1 MTQANM
7 QKIQEFLSSSD
18 WSGAKITP
26 LNEDASARKYYRLS
40 QSGKTAILMHA
51 PPPYEE
57 TSTFAEKAEIFRHY
71 GWSVPEI
78 YTRDDKQGLLLLED
92 FGDTSFADAIT
103 KGQNPSELYK
113 TATRT
118 LIHLHKQSDKVARK
132 LPPLD
137 DARLTYLTSWLIEW
151 YIPFIQPQALS
162 RVIREKFID
171 LWVDA
176 FKIMRTAPLH
186 AAHLDYQFHN
196 LMRLDQPG
204 IAACGVLDFQDA
216 CFAPVTCDLVL
227 LLQNARE
234 DVDPAIVD
242 ASLKDYLAAFP
253 EIDPK
258 AFHASY
264 AVAAAQN
271 AARILGLFA
280 RLKIRDGKGQYLKHI
295 PRNLKYLEQSL
306 EHPALAP
313 MRDWFDSHAP
323 KHLRLNIPGLQA
335 A

>member
-1 MTQANM
+1 MTQIDL
-7 QKIQEFLSSSD
+7 QKAQGFLSA
-18 WSGAKITP
+18 SGWKDTSIDP
-26 LNEDASARKYYRLS
+26 LNQDASARKYYRLS
-40 QSGKTAILMHA
+40 QGGKTAILMHA
-51 PPPYEE
+51 PPPFEE
-57 TSTFAEKAEIFRHY
+57 TGAFAEKAEIFRHY
-71 GWSVPEI
+71 GWSVPAI
-78 YTRDDKQGLLLLED
+78 HARDAKQGLLLLED
-92 FGDTSFADAIT
+92 FGNTSFADAIA
-103 KGQNPSELYK
+103 KGQSAAELYN
-113 TATRT
+113 TATKT
-118 LIHLHKQSDKVARK
+118 LIHLHKQSDKMARK

-176 FKIMRTAPLH
+176 FKIMRAAPLH

-196 LMRLDQPG
+196 LMRLDRPG

-234 DVDPAIVD
+234 NVDPAIVD

-258 AFHASY
+258 AFYASY

-280 RLKIRDGKGQYLKHI
+280 RLKIRDGKAQYLKHI

-313 MRDWFDSHAP
+313 IRDWFDEHAP